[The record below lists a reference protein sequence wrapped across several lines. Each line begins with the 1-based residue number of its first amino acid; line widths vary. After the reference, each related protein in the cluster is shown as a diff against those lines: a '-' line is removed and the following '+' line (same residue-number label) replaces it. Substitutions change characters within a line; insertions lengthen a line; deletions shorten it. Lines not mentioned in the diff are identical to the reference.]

1 MRKGVSGRV
10 AGIGLVLFIIL
21 AGFPLSAYCQPSPE
35 KLTDIKKLLRV
46 SGISEQMDYMAQ
58 NIVNSYGK
66 TISFTYPQI
75 PGPFWDEFNGLI
87 GPRQKEDLIDRVILV
102 YDKHMSHE
110 VVKELIKM
118 FDTQFWREWKEKMPL
133 ISREA
138 GMIGSQWGQE
148 ITRAEA
154 FGKKIDAM
162 IYKYELKKLNG
173 QDGPEKQGQP

>member
-1 MRKGVSGRV
+1 MRQGVSER
-10 AGIGLVLFIIL
+10 ATGIALVLFIIL
-21 AGFPLSAYCQPSPE
+21 AWFPLPAFPQSSPE
-35 KLTDIKKLLRV
+35 KLADIKKLLIV
-46 SGISEQMDYMAQ
+46 SGISEQMSYMAQ

-66 TISFTYPQI
+66 AVSLTYPKI
-75 PGPFWDEFNGLI
+75 PDTFWEEFNGLI
-87 GPRQKEDLIDRVILV
+87 EPRQKEELIDRVILV
-102 YDKHMSHE
+102 YDKHMSHK

-118 FDTQFWREWKEKMPL
+118 FDTGFWKEWKEKMPL

-162 IYKYELKKLNG
+162 IDKYKLKKLNA
-173 QDGPEKQGQP
+173 QDEPEKKGQP